1 LIFCDVE
8 VGSWC
13 ARDAAEVFMRATLSQ
28 VMTRGVE
35 TTSSAATLEEAA
47 KKMRVHNIG
56 FLPVVDDHKVVGVI
70 TDRDIVIRAV
80 CGMFRPEMVRVR
92 EVMTPELIACYED
105 EGITKASFLM
115 EKNLIHRLVVLD
127 RRERLAG
134 VVSLSD
140 IAAKTKDEMLSG
152 HILAM
157 VAAA

>member
-1 LIFCDVE
+1 
-8 VGSWC
+8 
-13 ARDAAEVFMRATLSQ
+13 M
-28 VMTRGVE
+28 
-35 TTSSAATLEEAA
+35 
-47 KKMRVHNIG
+47 
-56 FLPVVDDHKVVGVI
+56 
-70 TDRDIVIRAV
+70 
-80 CGMFRPEMVRVR
+80 
-92 EVMTPELIACYED
+92 IACYED

-152 HILAM
+152 HVLAM

>member
-92 EVMTPELIACYED
+92 QVMTAKVIACYED

-140 IAAKTKDEMLSG
+140 IAAKMKDEMLSG
-152 HILAM
+152 HVLAM

>member
-1 LIFCDVE
+1 
-8 VGSWC
+8 
-13 ARDAAEVFMRATLSQ
+13 MRATLSQ

-140 IAAKTKDEMLSG
+140 IAAKTRYAHACLPNEKSAKQPYDPR
-152 HILAM
+152 
-157 VAAA
+157 